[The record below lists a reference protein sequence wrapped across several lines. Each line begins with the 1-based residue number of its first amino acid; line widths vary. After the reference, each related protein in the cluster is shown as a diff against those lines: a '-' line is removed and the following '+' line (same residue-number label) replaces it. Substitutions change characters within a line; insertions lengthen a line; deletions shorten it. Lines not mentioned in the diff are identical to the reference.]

1 MGVEARPKEGA
12 GGLTV
17 TQVPRPRG
25 RQTAYLHPGESE
37 QGGDWHFQGMGVGP
51 IWELVCEPHQVS
63 AHNPTVMHSWGLD
76 EAGGGGGS
84 LSPVIHRGYW
94 GENRRQHP

>member
-1 MGVEARPKEGA
+1 M
-12 GGLTV
+12 
-17 TQVPRPRG
+17 
-25 RQTAYLHPGESE
+25 
-37 QGGDWHFQGMGVGP
+37 GP

-63 AHNPTVMHSWGLD
+63 AHNPTFMHSWGLD

-94 GENRRQHP
+94 GENRRQHPLKADAPGLAQGLVQSN